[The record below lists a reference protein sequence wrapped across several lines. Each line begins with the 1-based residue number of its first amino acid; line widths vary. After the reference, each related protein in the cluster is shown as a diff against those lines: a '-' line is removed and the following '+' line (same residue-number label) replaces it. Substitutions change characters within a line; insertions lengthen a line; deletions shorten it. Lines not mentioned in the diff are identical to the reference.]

1 MDRDANTQ
9 SCSRAKERMKNER
22 YFFVFA
28 RDEGEIFKDL
38 RDKYLSDLFLERV
51 TIRWSIYIANGIRL
65 VFYVHVHFQIKC
77 LARFA
82 LN

>member
-1 MDRDANTQ
+1 
-9 SCSRAKERMKNER
+9 MKNER

-28 RDEGEIFKDL
+28 RDEGEICKDM
-38 RDKYLSDLFLERV
+38 REYLTDLFLHFLERV
-51 TIRWSIYIANGIRL
+51 TIRWSIYVANGIRL
-65 VFYVHVHFQIKC
+65 VFYMHVRFQIKC